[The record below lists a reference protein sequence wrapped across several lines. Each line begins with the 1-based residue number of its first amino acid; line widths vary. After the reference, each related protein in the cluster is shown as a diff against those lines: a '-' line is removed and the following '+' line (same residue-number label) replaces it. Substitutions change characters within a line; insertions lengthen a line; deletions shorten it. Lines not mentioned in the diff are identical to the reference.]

1 MSTVTY
7 VKYRTADGAILG
19 TTTVAI
25 GTPLPETA
33 GIGRIEGLPRE
44 DLTMLK
50 VDLETL
56 TLVPRPALP
65 VTVSDPQEVFGGW
78 EVELTFPQNTQVWF
92 EFDNST
98 VELADGHLAIEFD
111 GPGAFNFIANHPLY
125 LEHAGVIEIPDA

>member
-1 MSTVTY
+1 MSTVTF

-19 TTTVAI
+19 TTTVPVD
-25 GTPLPETA
+25 TPLPQTA
-33 GIGRIEGLPRE
+33 GIGRIEGGAGE

-78 EVELTFPQNTQVWF
+78 EVELTFPENTQVWF

-111 GPGAFNFIANHPLY
+111 GPGLFNFIAKHPLY
-125 LEHAGVIEIPDA
+125 LEHAGVIEIPNA

>member
-1 MSTVTY
+1 MSSVTY

-19 TTTVAI
+19 RTTVAT
-25 GTPLPETA
+25 GTELPNTA
-33 GIGRIEGLPRE
+33 GIGRLEGGAGE

-65 VTVSDPQEVFGGW
+65 VTVGDPQEVFGGW
-78 EVELTFPQNTQVWF
+78 EVELTFPENTQVWF

-111 GPGAFNFIANHPLY
+111 GPGSYNFIANHPLY
-125 LEHAGVIEIPDA
+125 LEHAGVIEIPNA